1 MSVYLKDDN
10 QNIYQFVI
18 RIEYT
23 KIIYLNNYNCINKHF
38 KQNIAT
44 YFYTENNMVSK
55 QIIIFR
61 NTSTFPLL
69 HIVLIP

>member
-55 QIIIFR
+55 
-61 NTSTFPLL
+61 
-69 HIVLIP
+69 